1 MMPGSSG
8 VRAAVTT
15 VVAAALALGTPASGG
30 ARDGARGTGD
40 PLPRSALRVQE
51 ASGEWRTWWSS
62 ERAPSRWST
71 APLAGAVRWEAGG
84 APGLEWGT
92 IRVAGTGEAWRL
104 RVILVRL
111 DPARFHFDLAQRA
124 ARDGR
129 GTWTIDSV
137 PDEAA
142 LALNAGQ
149 FAYAAPWGWIV
160 RDGRELQPPGHG
172 PLSAAFVVDS
182 AGRPSIAPAE
192 SIAALRARGAAH
204 VAFQSY
210 PAVLLG
216 DGEVAPPLRAVG
228 LGVNVAHRDARL
240 AVGELHDGRILIALT
255 RFDAVGEALATLPF
269 GLTAPETAALMGALG
284 ARRAMLLDGGI
295 SAQLTLRDASG
306 ERRSWRGIR
315 RVPLG
320 LIARPR

>member
-1 MMPGSSG
+1 MIPGSRG
-8 VRAAVTT
+8 VRATATT
-15 VVAAALALGTPASGG
+15 VVAAALALGTPAPGT
-30 ARDGARGTGD
+30 ARDGARDAGD
-40 PLPRSALRVQE
+40 PLPPSALRVQE
-51 ASGEWRTWWSS
+51 ADGEWRAWWSS
-62 ERAPSRWST
+62 ERAPSRWSA
-71 APLAGAVRWEAGG
+71 APLDGAVRWEPGG

-129 GTWTIDSV
+129 AAWTVDSA
-137 PDEAA
+137 PAEAA

-172 PLSAAFVVDS
+172 PLSAAFVVDT

-192 SIAALRARGAAH
+192 SIAVLRASGTVRL
-204 VAFQSY
+204 AFQSY

-216 DGEVAPPLRAVG
+216 DGDVVAPLRAAG
-228 LGVNVAHRDARL
+228 RGVDVAHRDARL
-240 AVGELHDGRILIALT
+240 AIGELRDGRILIALT
-255 RFDAVGEALATLPF
+255 RFDAVGEALETLPF

-284 ARRAMLLDGGI
+284 ARRAVLLDGGI
-295 SAQLTLRDASG
+295 SAQLTLRGADG
-306 ERRSWRGIR
+306 QRKSWRGIR
-315 RVPLG
+315 RVPLA
-320 LIARPR
+320 LVARPR